1 MRAGFLVL
9 WAVCRVVFLGVAFL
23 GAFFACCVW
32 AGFLACSWLCVGLA
46 WVWVLFWGAAKAG
59 KHKLVTTK
67 AAIRVFVID
76 MMCSCG

>member
-1 MRAGFLVL
+1 MRAGFLML

-32 AGFLACSWLCVGLA
+32 AGLA

-59 KHKLVTTK
+59 KHKLVATK
-67 AAIRVFVID
+67 AVIRVFVMD
-76 MMCSCG
+76 MMCFCG